1 MDLLEKYVLLV
12 DEYRL
17 LTERNVIPK
26 RKNNLKYFEYKE
38 LVFKITLLRKFMMKK
53 EQMYI
58 VNILNGIKEIDGMK
72 DNKEIQQLEK
82 EVNDLFNIEVSYSL
96 ANSKTQHLYH
106 SITDLLYGLYIH
118 SDPEKTEN
126 AILSDERTRKHLLF
140 NFIRTF
146 DPIIYKTYEIIKTK
160 NELDSKIVNDN
171 KKVPIIHYSNKKK
184 VKRKVKLSPKWTNI
198 DGHDIPE
205 NEIQQFFNK
214 LNRRDKNILE
224 TANLFISLLQ
234 EESINYEKISKL
246 LTKLSPIHQ
255 HIKENAKE
263 LKSINNIAFSNVVRY
278 STNLKYA
285 YVYFFENVVH
295 PFLLDAPQ
303 SMSGVKCIRFK
314 KENITNNYKINN
326 FVNELPS
333 YYMTTTKNQLK

>member
-38 LVFKITLLRKFMMKK
+38 LVFKITLLRKFMMDA
-53 EQMYI
+53 EEMYI
-58 VNILNGIKEIDGMK
+58 VTILKEIKEINGMK

-82 EVNDLFNIEVSYSL
+82 EVCDLFKLEVSYSL
-96 ANSKTQHLYH
+96 ANSKIQHLYH
-106 SITDLLYGLYIH
+106 SITDLLYGLYLH
-118 SDPEKTEN
+118 SDTEKIEN
-126 AILSDERTRKHLLF
+126 AILSDEKIRKHLLF
-140 NFIRTF
+140 NFIQAF
-146 DPIIYKTYEIIKTK
+146 DPIIYKTYEIIKTTH
-160 NELDSKIVNDN
+160 ELDPKIIKVN

-198 DGHDIPE
+198 DGHDIHE
-205 NEIQQFFNK
+205 NETQQFIHR
-214 LNRRDKNILE
+214 LNRRDKKILY
-224 TANLFISLLQ
+224 TAELFISLFQ
-234 EESINYEKISKL
+234 EERTNYEKISKL

-255 HIKENAKE
+255 NIEDIAME
-263 LKSINNIAFSNVVRY
+263 IKSINNIAFSNVVRY

-285 YVYFFENVVH
+285 YVYFFEDVVH
-295 PFLLDAPQ
+295 PFLLDGPQ

-314 KENITNNYKINN
+314 KERITNNYKINN
-326 FVNELPS
+326 FVNELPP